1 MAITLSKGQKV
12 SLTKGNPG
20 LKHIVVGLG
29 WDTNKYDGGFDF
41 DLDSAAFLLDKN
53 GKVNADTDFVFYNN
67 LQHPSGG
74 ITHSGDNLTGG
85 GDGDDEVIKVVLNKL
100 PKYAEKVVFCVT
112 IHEAERRMQNFGM
125 VENSFIRVVDDNTG
139 REITRYDLKEK
150 FGDSTAIIA
159 GEIYRDGS
167 GWKFHAV
174 GDGFNGGL
182 FDLCEKFGIEVK

>member
-1 MAITLSKGQKV
+1 MVSLVKGQKV
-12 SLTKGNPG
+12 DLTKGNAG
-20 LKHIVVGLG
+20 LKKILVGLG
-29 WDTNKYDGGFDF
+29 WDTNKYDGDDF
-41 DLDSAAFLLDKN
+41 DLDASAFLLDKN
-53 GKVNADTDFVFYNN
+53 GKVTTDKDFVFFNN
-67 LQHPSGG
+67 LVHPSGAVK
-74 ITHSGDNLTGG
+74 HMGDNLTGS
-85 GDGDDEVIKVVLNKL
+85 GDGDDEQIIVDLAKIPENI
-100 PKYAEKVVFCVT
+100 EKVVFCVT
-112 IHEAERRMQNFGM
+112 IHEAERRIQNFGM

-139 REITRYDLKEK
+139 SEITRYDLKEK

>member
-1 MAITLSKGQKV
+1 MVSLVKGQKV
-12 SLTKGNPG
+12 DLTKGNAG
-20 LKHIVVGLG
+20 LKKILVGLG
-29 WDTNKYDGGFDF
+29 WDTNKYDGDDF
-41 DLDSAAFLLDKN
+41 DLDASAFLLDKN
-53 GKVNADTDFVFYNN
+53 GKVTTDKDFVFFNN
-67 LQHPSGG
+67 LVHPSGAVK
-74 ITHSGDNLTGG
+74 HMGDNLTGG

-139 REITRYDLKEK
+139 SEITRYDLKEK

>member
-1 MAITLSKGQKV
+1 M
-12 SLTKGNPG
+12 
-20 LKHIVVGLG
+20 
-29 WDTNKYDGGFDF
+29 
-41 DLDSAAFLLDKN
+41 
-53 GKVNADTDFVFYNN
+53 
-67 LQHPSGG
+67 
-74 ITHSGDNLTGG
+74 
-85 GDGDDEVIKVVLNKL
+85 GDDEVIKVVLNKL

-139 REITRYDLKEK
+139 CEIARYDLKEK

>member
-1 MAITLSKGQKV
+1 MSVSLNKGDRVELSKDSRVNAV
-12 SLTKGNPG
+12 S
-20 LKHIVVGLG
+20 VCLG
-29 WDTNKYDGGFDF
+29 WDTAKYDDDGDF
-41 DLDSAAFLLDKN
+41 DLDVSAFVIGRN
-53 GKVNADTDFVFYNN
+53 GMTRRDEDFIFYNN

-139 REITRYDLKEK
+139 SEITRYDLKEK

>member
-1 MAITLSKGQKV
+1 MVSLVKGQKV
-12 SLTKGNPG
+12 DLTKGNAG
-20 LKHIVVGLG
+20 LKKILVGLG
-29 WDTNKYDGGFDF
+29 WDTNKYDGDDF
-41 DLDSAAFLLDKN
+41 DLDASAFLLDKN
-53 GKVNADTDFVFYNN
+53 GKVTTDKDFVFFNN
-67 LQHPSGG
+67 LVHPSGAVK
-74 ITHSGDNLTGG
+74 HMGDNLTGS
-85 GDGDDEVIKVVLNKL
+85 GDGDDEQIIVDLAKIPENI
-100 PKYAEKVVFCVT
+100 EKIAFTVT

-139 REITRYDLKEK
+139 SEITRYDLKEK

>member
-1 MAITLSKGQKV
+1 MVSLVKGQKV
-12 SLTKGNPG
+12 DLTKGNAG
-20 LKHIVVGLG
+20 LKKILVGLG
-29 WDTNKYDGGFDF
+29 WDTNKYDGDDF
-41 DLDSAAFLLDKN
+41 DLDASAFLLDKN
-53 GKVNADTDFVFYNN
+53 GKVTTDKDFVFFNN
-67 LQHPSGG
+67 LVHPSGAVK
-74 ITHSGDNLTGG
+74 HMGDNLTGS
-85 GDGDDEVIKVVLNKL
+85 GDGDDEQIIVDLAKIPENI
-100 PKYAEKVVFCVT
+100 EKIAFTVT
-112 IHEAERRMQNFGM
+112 IYEADSRMQNFGM

-139 REITRYDLKEK
+139 SEITRYDLKEK

>member
-1 MAITLSKGQKV
+1 MSVSLNKGDRVELSKDSRVNAV
-12 SLTKGNPG
+12 S
-20 LKHIVVGLG
+20 VCLG
-29 WDTNKYDGGFDF
+29 WDTAKYDDDGDF
-41 DLDSAAFLLDKN
+41 DLDASAFVIGKN
-53 GKVNADTDFVFYNN
+53 GMTRRDEDFIFYNN

-100 PKYAEKVVFCVT
+100 PKYAEKIVFCVT

-139 REITRYDLKEK
+139 REIARYDLKEK